1 MHLDR
6 YKSGRYKGFI
16 DPRFD
21 GEGLRR
27 LLVDPE
33 AVGDIDGAELVP
45 TRPGRVVHR
54 LNVETPRGD
63 CLVYTHLLCNRN
75 VFETFREPQS
85 LTVLRTGRRMLA
97 CGLFTAR
104 VIAAIWPRWLPLNRT
119 SFAVTLAIP
128 DAVPLSSLK
137 PDEFHGRVGGF
148 GKTQLVRQ
156 IARQTAW
163 MHAHGFFH
171 KDLIAQNILVA
182 RRRSTP
188 MIWFVGLGRAG
199 SVRWMPPPVRPFRW
213 AADIKALMR
222 SEVAAFNDRDRAV
235 FLETYLRAMGKTPG
249 SQLVRRILA
258 REARR

>member
-63 CLVYTHLLCNRN
+63 CLVYTHLLCNR
-75 VFETFREPQS
+75 
-85 LTVLRTGRRMLA
+85 